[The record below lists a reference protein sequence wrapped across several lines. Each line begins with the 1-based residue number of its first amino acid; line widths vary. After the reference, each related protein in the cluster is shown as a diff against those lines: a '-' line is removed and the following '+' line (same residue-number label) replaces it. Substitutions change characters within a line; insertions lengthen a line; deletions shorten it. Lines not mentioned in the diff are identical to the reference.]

1 MYIPEVDNNAI
12 STPLLTII
20 GVSPTRTP
28 YGIHME
34 EDIILRAQKVKE
46 YTLVLFFVYNRYM
59 KISLAIIEKHT
70 AV

>member
-1 MYIPEVDNNAI
+1 VDNNTI

-34 EDIILRAQKVKE
+34 EEIMLRAQKVKE
-46 YTLVLFFVYNRYM
+46 
-59 KISLAIIEKHT
+59 
-70 AV
+70 

>member
-46 YTLVLFFVYNRYM
+46 
-59 KISLAIIEKHT
+59 
-70 AV
+70 